1 MPVSPAEAKDAL
13 RDISTTAQASS
24 TFYGYRTAAPHL
36 LLWGVIWFIG
46 YGAGYFRPS
55 WPLIWPVLIV
65 AGVTGSFWIGR
76 RTGKTKSSRGD
87 WRYAAT
93 SLAVFLFIAAI
104 FSIMPPQSDAQAG
117 AFFPILV
124 ALFYS
129 LIGIWRRGARM
140 IVAGALIAALTLGGY
155 FWLPQIFLLWMAV
168 VGGGALILGGFWL
181 RSA

>member
-1 MPVSPAEAKDAL
+1 MPVSPAEAKDTL
-13 RDISTTAQASS
+13 RDISTTAHASS
-24 TFYGYRTAAPHL
+24 TFYGYRTASPHL
-36 LLWGVIWFIG
+36 LVWGVIWFIG
-46 YGAGYFRPS
+46 YGAGYFRPAWTLV
-55 WPLIWPVLIV
+55 WPFLVIV
-65 AGVTGSFWIGR
+65 GVIASFWIGR
-76 RTGKTKSSRGD
+76 RTHKTESSPGD
-87 WRYAAT
+87 GRYAAT

-104 FSIMPPQSDAQAG
+104 FLIMPPRSDAQAG

-129 LIGIWRRGARM
+129 LIGIWRRGVRM
-140 IVAGALIAALTLGGY
+140 IVAGAAVAALTLVGF

>member
-1 MPVSPAEAKDAL
+1 MPLSPAEAQDAL
-13 RDISTTAQASS
+13 SDISKTAQASS

-36 LLWGVIWFIG
+36 LVWGVIWFIG
-46 YGAGYFRPS
+46 YGAGYFRPGWTLV
-55 WPLIWPVLIV
+55 WPLLII
-65 AGVTGSFWIGR
+65 AGVIGSFWIGR
-76 RTGKTKSSRGD
+76 HSNKTESSRGD

-104 FSIMPPQSDAQAG
+104 FSIMPPRSDAQAG

-124 ALFYS
+124 ALFYI
-129 LIGIWRRGARM
+129 LIGIWRRGVRM
-140 IVAGALIAALTLGGY
+140 IVAGAAVAALTLGGF
-155 FWLPQIFLLWMAV
+155 FWLPQIFPLWMAV

>member
-1 MPVSPAEAKDAL
+1 MPVSPAEAKDTL

-24 TFYGYRTAAPHL
+24 TFYGYRKAAPHL
-36 LLWGVIWFIG
+36 LVWGVIWFIG
-46 YGAGYFRPS
+46 YGAGYFHPA
-55 WPLIWPVLIV
+55 WTLVWPVLVIV
-65 AGVTGSFWIGR
+65 GVIASFWIGR
-76 RTGKTKSSRGD
+76 RTGKTESTRGD

-93 SLAVFLFIAAI
+93 SLTVFLFIAAI

-129 LIGIWRRGARM
+129 LIGIWRRGVRM
-140 IVAGALIAALTLGGY
+140 IVAGAAVAALTLGGY

-168 VGGGALILGGFWL
+168 VGGGALILGGLWL